1 MGVRV
6 LIVEDDAV
14 TRQVLHQRLA
24 RIGCHVVGAV
34 DNATAALQNFRQY
47 KPDLVTLD
55 IEMPE
60 LDGFDS
66 VALFRQIRREDV
78 NCEILVISGTAFPS
92 HREMFVKE
100 GALAFFHKPVNF
112 DRLAIELRMFFP
124 EIAHDRPAHAV

>member
-14 TRQVLHQRLA
+14 TRKVLHQRLA
-24 RIGCHVVGAV
+24 RIGCQVVAAV
-34 DNATAALQNFRQY
+34 DNASAALQSFRES

-60 LDGFDS
+60 VDGIDS

-78 NCEILVISGTAFPS
+78 NCEILVISGTAFPT
-92 HREMFVKE
+92 HREMFVRE

-112 DRLAIELRMFFP
+112 DRLAVELKMFFP
-124 EIAHDRPAHAV
+124 DITHDKPSHAM